1 MSDVMKEVSRLLS
14 IQNQVTTPY
23 HPQANGLVERFNGT
37 LKAMLKK
44 LCVERPRDWDRYLE
58 SVLFAYREVKQEST
72 GFSPFELLH
81 GRTVR
86 GPMTILRELCTDE
99 EPNNKV
105 RTTCQYVLD
114 LRNRLEETC
123 RLVKDSLEKASA
135 KAKKHFD
142 HKARMRE
149 LQPCLLYT
157 SDAADE

>member
-72 GFSPFELLH
+72 GFSPFELLY

-86 GPMTILRELCTDE
+86 GPMTILQELGLMRNLAMKFE
-99 EPNNKV
+99 
-105 RTTCQYVLD
+105 RRISTCWICGID
-114 LRNRLEETC
+114 WKR
-123 RLVKDSLEKASA
+123 
-135 KAKKHFD
+135 
-142 HKARMRE
+142 
-149 LQPCLLYT
+149 P
-157 SDAADE
+157 ADW